1 MAEFN
6 VWLLIVGLAAG
17 AAVTWLVVGTIARND
32 DDIAAEERATEA
44 AWIARTIAE
53 HGGRAPLKLV
63 DQILTLHRRYLKG
76 GPGVPQP
83 GSEPAAPPPE
93 PAAPEAP
100 TPRPDVEQA
109 DAPATRPRPER
120 QSPRA
125 RRPSRAAQPEPE
137 EPEER
142 VAS

>member
-17 AAVTWLVVGTIARND
+17 AVVTWLVVGTISRND
-32 DDIAAEERATEA
+32 DDLAAEERASEA
-44 AWIARTIAE
+44 AWIAQTIEE
-53 HGGRAPLKLV
+53 HGGRAPLTLV

-83 GSEPAAPPPE
+83 GMESAATTAEPEIGQPPGPKASARPKRQASGGRRRSRPAEPA
-93 PAAPEAP
+93 
-100 TPRPDVEQA
+100 
-109 DAPATRPRPER
+109 
-120 QSPRA
+120 
-125 RRPSRAAQPEPE
+125 PE